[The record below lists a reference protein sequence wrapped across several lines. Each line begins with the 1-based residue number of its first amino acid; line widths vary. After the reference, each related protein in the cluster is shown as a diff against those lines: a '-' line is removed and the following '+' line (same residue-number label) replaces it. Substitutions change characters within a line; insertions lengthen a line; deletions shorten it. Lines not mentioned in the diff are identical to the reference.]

1 MADKEPQHATV
12 FDADQQQLGDVYAK
26 ALLGFGQKSGN
37 VDKLIEELDGVAG
50 AVNELPKLKGAL
62 ESPRIAFAAKEKLIV
77 KAFGKKVS
85 KEFMQFMKVL
95 GSKGRFDCLNAVNS
109 SAKKLHDEMT
119 GKVMATV
126 TTAEKI
132 DAGVEKDVA
141 AKLEKLLGRKVQ
153 LKSTIDPDIIGGMI
167 VRVGD
172 TVYDG
177 SVVSQLAQVRSKAIK
192 RASDAIRSSM
202 DKFTSN

>member
-1 MADKEPQHATV
+1 MADKEPKHATV

-37 VDKLIEELDGVAG
+37 VDKLIDELDGVAG
-50 AVNELPKLKGAL
+50 AVNKLPKLKGAL
-62 ESPRIAFAAKEKLIV
+62 ESPRIAFAAKQQMIE
-77 KAFGKKVS
+77 KAFKGKVS

-95 GSKGRFDCLNAVNS
+95 GSKGRFDCLNAVNA

-119 GKVMATV
+119 GKVMATI
-126 TTAEKI
+126 TTAEKV
-132 DAGVEKDVA
+132 DSSVEKDVA

-153 LKSTIDPDIIGGMI
+153 LKSTVDPEIIGGMI

-177 SVVSQLAQVRSKAIK
+177 SVVSQLAQVRAKAIK
-192 RASDAIRSSM
+192 GASDAIRASM
-202 DKFTSN
+202 DKFTAN